1 MFSALRQGSV
11 IYILEKGE
19 NPTLK
24 VGQIVSITQPN
35 YSNNFLMNGS
45 TIDINAKVGD
55 QNMDFKNVPSSQ
67 STATYNNVIIA
78 ETKELMSNEVDNMLQ
93 SSKSIVDSVTYH
105 NNVIASCENIL
116 KELNPRFAKE
126 KERDEDITNLKDKMG
141 RYDLNKCLMFILFLD
156 IGHLLFI
163 FVILIN

>member
-24 VGQIVSITQPN
+24 VGQVVSITQPN

-45 TIDINAKVGD
+45 TIDINVKVGD

-93 SSKSIVDSVTYH
+93 SSKSIIDSVTYH

-141 RYDLNKCLMFILFLD
+141 GIESKMDQILT
-156 IGHLLFI
+156 LLSKEKTK
-163 FVILIN
+163 

>member
-55 QNMDFKNVPSSQ
+55 
-67 STATYNNVIIA
+67 
-78 ETKELMSNEVDNMLQ
+78 
-93 SSKSIVDSVTYH
+93 
-105 NNVIASCENIL
+105 
-116 KELNPRFAKE
+116 
-126 KERDEDITNLKDKMG
+126 
-141 RYDLNKCLMFILFLD
+141 
-156 IGHLLFI
+156 
-163 FVILIN
+163 

>member
-11 IYILEKGE
+11 VYILEKGE
-19 NPTLK
+19 NPVLK
-24 VGQIVSITQPN
+24 VGQVVSITQPN

-45 TIDINAKVGD
+45 TIDINVKVNN

-67 STATYNNVIIA
+67 SVANYNNAVIT

-93 SSKSIVDSVTYH
+93 NSRSIVDSVTYH
-105 NNVIASCENIL
+105 NNIITSCESIL

-126 KERDEDITNLKDKMG
+126 KERDEDINNLKDKMG
-141 RYDLNKCLMFILFLD
+141 GIESKMDKILGLLQKDGNK
-156 IGHLLFI
+156 
-163 FVILIN
+163 

>member
-1 MFSALRQGSV
+1 MFSALRQGTML
-11 IYILEKGE
+11 YILEKGE

-24 VGQIVSITQPN
+24 IGQVISVTQPS
-35 YSNNFLMNGS
+35 YSSNFLMNTP
-45 TIDINAKVGD
+45 TIDINVKVGE
-55 QNMDFKNVPSSQ
+55 QNMDFKNVPSSL
-67 STATYNNVIIA
+67 SVVNYNNTVIT

-126 KERDEDITNLKDKMG
+126 KERDEDINNLKNKMG
-141 RYDLNKCLMFILFLD
+141 GIESKMDKILT
-156 IGHLLFI
+156 LLSKEGTK
-163 FVILIN
+163 